1 VGGGEPSPWS
11 VADGGQGNPA
21 ECDAT
26 VWYQVGGG
34 VSLLLEVGIFFNYA
48 DIMMDDRSFPRLRPS
63 VSHAAS
69 RRAEIDRIR
78 RMTVEE
84 RVKAALGL
92 AARFAA
98 LRPAP
103 RKA

>member
-1 VGGGEPSPWS
+1 LRGCEVPRFRTCGSDRHFEDVVGGGEPSPWS

-48 DIMMDDRSFPRLRPS
+48 DIMVD
-63 VSHAAS
+63 
-69 RRAEIDRIR
+69 
-78 RMTVEE
+78 
-84 RVKAALGL
+84 
-92 AARFAA
+92 
-98 LRPAP
+98 
-103 RKA
+103 